1 MAGPSDRRTDR
12 PRQSPD
18 DDRTGD
24 ESQTGDESVRA
35 TSRRRLLA
43 TGGAVAAAAIAGCSD
58 YLPDGMASFDE
69 LGGAADTPTTSPDP
83 TAPDTDVVSLQ
94 YRSDGSTYEFIVG
107 LEPPTGSSGANWWQ
121 VETLDGERL
130 VRKEFAEPRT
140 DRVTTSTAVE
150 IDDPSGVVVRGHDVD
165 AGYGGQ
171 VMLADL
177 ASGDPPVV
185 EVQGHDRE
193 SFADYSF

>member
-12 PRQSPD
+12 RASGDPSTGRRA
-18 DDRTGD
+18 DR
-24 ESQTGDESVRA
+24 ERERA

-43 TGGAVAAAAIAGCSD
+43 AGGAVAAAAIAGCSD
-58 YLPDGMASFDE
+58 YLPDGMASFD
-69 LGGAADTPTTSPDP
+69 GPGAADTPTASPDP

-94 YRSDGSTYEFIVG
+94 YRRDGSTYEFIVG
-107 LEPPTGSSGANWWQ
+107 LEPPEGTGGADWWQ

-130 VRKEFAEPRT
+130 ARKAFDEPRT
-140 DRVTTSTAVE
+140 DGRVTTSSTVE
-150 IDDPSGVVVRGHDVD
+150 IDDPGGVVVRGHDVD

-177 ASGDPPVV
+177 ASGEPPVV
-185 EVQGHDRE
+185 EEQGRE
-193 SFADYSF
+193 PTSFADYSF

>member
-12 PRQSPD
+12 RAAADPA
-18 DDRTGD
+18 TGR
-24 ESQTGDESVRA
+24 QTGHDRVRT

-43 TGGAVAAAAIAGCSD
+43 TGGAVAAATIAGCSD
-58 YLPDGMASFDE
+58 YLPDGMASFDD

-94 YRSDGSTYEFIVG
+94 YRRDGSTYEFVVG
-107 LEPPTGSSGANWWQ
+107 LEPPTGTGGANWWQ

-130 VRKEFAEPRT
+130 VRKAFDEPRT
-140 DRVTTSTAVE
+140 DGRVTTSTTVE
-150 IDDPSGVVVRGHDVD
+150 IDDPGGVVVRGHDVD

-177 ASGDPPVV
+177 ASGEPPVV
-185 EVQGHDRE
+185 EEQGRE
-193 SFADYSF
+193 PTSFADYSF